1 MSLINENLTYC
12 DNDNIQLK
20 SNIMRNIID
29 ENEVKRILT
38 MHKSLKEQN
47 TPPKPEMP
55 TISEP
60 QKVET
65 PPTEDPLLSKLRE
78 AVKAGCLGNG
88 KLYLNKTKN
97 MYYFRSL
104 KQSTKQE
111 IDFFPDMTYNFV
123 DGTKKGKWF
132 CSLAQKAAKEA
143 ATTDSTNNLTQMKDR
158 GWMEYGE
165 LTGKGFSTL
174 EAKEG
179 KYETTQFD
187 MGNGNKITLY
197 KPKNIGGELKQYTK
211 VQQDLLNKYT
221 KSGYKLKSQIGLD
234 EIGSWEQ
241 FTLNF
246 PDGSGS
252 VVLYKDPSFVTNVTA
267 GSEPSMEKQDA
278 LISGDKRAKVCRE
291 KIKDFAD
298 SANKKLKLP
307 MSQINADKTFVMA
320 CRDQFGMKY
329 NDLGVTK
336 KNLEYLTGQRDGLD
350 GYKLKVGSPYR
361 L

>member
-1 MSLINENLTYC
+1 MKTKINESEIKYILELHSKEKNFKNIILEQPQDLESKLQNFIDGGCLTGTIVPMTASNPNYKKAIKKQSVKNPENTVYFFVDYTAGIKDKSGNFKKIEGKWNC
-12 DNDNIQLK
+12 DNIQK
-20 SNIMRNIID
+20 A
-29 ENEVKRILT
+29 
-38 MHKSLKEQN
+38 
-47 TPPKPEMP
+47 
-55 TISEP
+55 
-60 QKVET
+60 
-65 PPTEDPLLSKLRE
+65 SKT
-78 AVKAGCLGNG
+78 A
-88 KLYLNKTKN
+88 
-97 MYYFRSL
+97 
-104 KQSTKQE
+104 ST
-111 IDFFPDMTYNFV
+111 
-123 DGTKKGKWF
+123 
-132 CSLAQKAAKEA
+132 LA
-143 ATTDSTNNLTQMKDR
+143 ATTDSTNNLTQMKLRD
-158 GWMEYGE
+158 WMEYSE

-197 KPKNIGGELKQYTK
+197 RPKNLGGNLGQYTT
-211 VQQDLLNKYT
+211 VQKDLINKYT
-221 KSGYKLKSQIGLD
+221 NSGYKLKEKMSLD
-234 EIGSWEQ
+234 DIGSWEQ

-252 VVLYKDPSFVTNVTA
+252 VVLYKDPSFVGKVKV
-267 GSEPSMEKQDA
+267 GSEPSVEKQGV
-278 LISGDKRAKVCRE
+278 LISGDNRAKVCRE

>member
-1 MSLINENLTYC
+1 MKKFILEESEIT
-12 DNDNIQLK
+12 
-20 SNIMRNIID
+20 
-29 ENEVKRILT
+29 RILS
-38 MHKSLKEQN
+38 MHKVIKEQV
-47 TPPKPEMP
+47 TS
-55 TISEP
+55 TISNVD
-60 QKVET
+60 QS
-65 PPTEDPLLSKLRE
+65 LQKLRE
-78 AVKAGCLGNG
+78 SVIAGCLSNG
-88 KLYLNKTKN
+88 KIYVNNTKTT
-97 MYYFRSL
+97 YFYRGV

-123 DGTKKGKWF
+123 DGSKKGKWI
-132 CSLAQKAAKEA
+132 CNLSQKVSKEA
-143 ATTDSTNNLTQMKDR
+143 ETADSTNNLTQMKSR

-165 LTGKGFSTL
+165 LTAKGFNTL

-187 MGNGNKITLY
+187 MGNGKKVTLY
-197 KPKNIGGELKQYTK
+197 KPKNIGGELKQYTQ
-211 VQQDLLNKYT
+211 VQQDLLNKY
-221 KSGYKLKSQIGLD
+221 KSSGYKLKSEIGLD

-252 VVLYKDPSFVTNVTA
+252 VILYKDPAFVGQVEV
-267 GSEPSMEKQDA
+267 GSEPSAEKQGA
-278 LISGDKRAKVCRE
+278 LISGEKRAKVCRE

-307 MSQINADKTFVMA
+307 MSQINADKAFVMA

>member
-1 MSLINENLTYC
+1 MKKFILEESEITRILSMHKVINEQATST
-12 DNDNIQLK
+12 K
-20 SNIMRNIID
+20 SD
-29 ENEVKRILT
+29 VDPQ
-38 MHKSLKEQN
+38 EQ
-47 TPPKPEMP
+47 
-55 TISEP
+55 
-60 QKVET
+60 
-65 PPTEDPLLSKLRE
+65 KLRE
-78 AVKAGCLGNG
+78 SIINGCLSNG
-88 KLYLNKTKN
+88 KIYLNKTKN
-97 MYYFRSL
+97 TYFYRGV

-123 DGTKKGKWF
+123 DGSKKGKWF
-132 CSLAQKAAKEA
+132 CNSTQKDAKDASTLA
-143 ATTDSTNNLTQMKDR
+143 ATTDSTNNLKLMKDR
-158 GWMEYGE
+158 GWMEYSE
-165 LTGKGFSTL
+165 LTKKGFSTL

-179 KYETTQFD
+179 KYPTTQFD

-197 KPKNIGGELKQYTK
+197 KPKNIGGKLDQYTT
-211 VQQDLLNKYT
+211 VQKALITGYT
-221 KSGYKLKSQIGLD
+221 KDGAYKLKDDLSLD

-252 VVLYKDPSFVTNVTA
+252 VVLYKNPSSLSKVTFTA
-267 GSEPSMEKQDA
+267 STKEKSNT
-278 LISGDKRAKVCRE
+278 LISGDNRAKVCRE

>member
-1 MSLINENLTYC
+1 MKKFILEESEIT
-12 DNDNIQLK
+12 
-20 SNIMRNIID
+20 
-29 ENEVKRILT
+29 RILS
-38 MHKSLKEQN
+38 MLKVIKEQVTSTTSN
-47 TPPKPEMP
+47 VDQSLE
-55 TISEP
+55 
-60 QKVET
+60 
-65 PPTEDPLLSKLRE
+65 KLRE
-78 AVKAGCLGNG
+78 SVIAGCLSNG
-88 KLYLNKTKN
+88 KIYLNKTKN
-97 MYYFRSL
+97 TYFYRGV

-123 DGTKKGKWF
+123 DGSKKGKWF
-132 CSLAQKAAKEA
+132 CNSTQKDAKDASTLAV
-143 ATTDSTNNLTQMKDR
+143 TTDSKNNLTQMKSR
-158 GWMEYGE
+158 GWMEYSE
-165 LTGKGFSTL
+165 LTEKGFSTL

-179 KYETTQFD
+179 KYETTKFD

-197 KPKNIGGELKQYTK
+197 KPKNIGGKLEQYTT
-211 VQQDLLNKYT
+211 VQKALITGYT
-221 KSGYKLKSQIGLD
+221 KDGTYKLKDDLSLD

-252 VVLYKDPSFVTNVTA
+252 VVLYKNPSSLSKVTFTA
-267 GSEPSMEKQDA
+267 STKEKSDT
-278 LISGDKRAKVCRE
+278 LISGDNRAKVCRE

>member
-1 MSLINENLTYC
+1 
-12 DNDNIQLK
+12 
-20 SNIMRNIID
+20 
-29 ENEVKRILT
+29 
-38 MHKSLKEQN
+38 
-47 TPPKPEMP
+47 
-55 TISEP
+55 
-60 QKVET
+60 
-65 PPTEDPLLSKLRE
+65 
-78 AVKAGCLGNG
+78 
-88 KLYLNKTKN
+88 
-97 MYYFRSL
+97 
-104 KQSTKQE
+104 
-111 IDFFPDMTYNFV
+111 
-123 DGTKKGKWF
+123 
-132 CSLAQKAAKEA
+132 
-143 ATTDSTNNLTQMKDR
+143 MKDR
-158 GWMEYGE
+158 GWMEYSE
-165 LTGKGFSTL
+165 LVGKGFSTL

-252 VVLYKDPSFVTNVTA
+252 VILYKDPTSQSDVEFKNSTDEKTKTLI
-267 GSEPSMEKQDA
+267 PSKN
-278 LISGDKRAKVCRE
+278 RAEVCRK
-291 KIKDFAD
+291 KIQDFAD

-307 MSQINADKTFVMA
+307 MSQINTDKSFVMA

>member
-1 MSLINENLTYC
+1 MKFNIPNNEIKNILEMHAKMKKNSSVISEQTTAGTQPVEDPNLT
-12 DNDNIQLK
+12 
-20 SNIMRNIID
+20 
-29 ENEVKRILT
+29 
-38 MHKSLKEQN
+38 
-47 TPPKPEMP
+47 
-55 TISEP
+55 
-60 QKVET
+60 
-65 PPTEDPLLSKLRE
+65 KLRE
-78 AVKAGCLGNG
+78 AINAGCLING
-88 KLYLNKTKN
+88 TLKRSKTNGLVFYRKPSAQN
-97 MYYFRSL
+97 PSL
-104 KQSTKQE
+104 QV
-111 IDFFPDMTYNFV
+111 DFFPDMTYTFV
-123 DGTKKGKWF
+123 DGSKKGKWF
-132 CSLAQKAAKEA
+132 CNFAQKAAKEA
-143 ATTDSTNNLTQMKDR
+143 ITTDSTNNLKQMKDR

-165 LTGKGFSTL
+165 LVGKGFSTL

-267 GSEPSMEKQDA
+267 GSEPSIEKQGA
-278 LISGDKRAKVCRE
+278 LISGEKRAKVCRE

>member
-1 MSLINENLTYC
+1 MKTKINESEIKYILELHSREKNSKNVILEQSQDLESKLQNFIDSGCITGGTIVSMTLSNPNYKKAIKRPSVKNPENTVYFFV
-12 DNDNIQLK
+12 DYTARIKDK
-20 SNIMRNIID
+20 SNN
-29 ENEVKRILT
+29 
-38 MHKSLKEQN
+38 LKTLE
-47 TPPKPEMP
+47 
-55 TISEP
+55 
-60 QKVET
+60 
-65 PPTEDPLLSKLRE
+65 
-78 AVKAGCLGNG
+78 
-88 KLYLNKTKN
+88 
-97 MYYFRSL
+97 
-104 KQSTKQE
+104 
-111 IDFFPDMTYNFV
+111 
-123 DGTKKGKWF
+123 GKWN
-132 CSLAQKAAKEA
+132 CDDVQKASKDASTQA
-143 ATTDSTNNLTQMKDR
+143 ATTDSTNNLAQMKSR
-158 GWMEYGE
+158 NWMEYSE
-165 LTGKGFSTL
+165 LTDNGFSTL

-179 KYETTQFD
+179 KYETTKFD

-197 KPKNIGGELKQYTK
+197 RPKNLSGEKEQYTK
-211 VQQDLLNKYT
+211 IQQDFLQTYYDAD
-221 KSGYKLKSQIGLD
+221 YKLKSELTLD
-234 EIGSWEQ
+234 EIGSFEPL
-241 FTLNF
+241 TINF

-307 MSQINADKTFVMA
+307 MSQINTDKTFVMA

>member
-1 MSLINENLTYC
+1 MKKFILEESEITRILSMHKVINEQATST
-12 DNDNIQLK
+12 K
-20 SNIMRNIID
+20 SD
-29 ENEVKRILT
+29 V
-38 MHKSLKEQN
+38 
-47 TPPKPEMP
+47 
-55 TISEP
+55 
-60 QKVET
+60 
-65 PPTEDPLLSKLRE
+65 DPLLQKLRE
-78 AVKAGCLGNG
+78 SIINGCLSNG
-88 KLYLNKTKN
+88 KIYLNKTKN
-97 MYYFRSL
+97 TYFYRGV

-123 DGTKKGKWF
+123 DGSKKGKWF
-132 CSLAQKAAKEA
+132 CNSAQKTAKE
-143 ATTDSTNNLTQMKDR
+143 SNESNDR
-158 GWMEYGE
+158 
-165 LTGKGFSTL
+165 KIVGFTPEQKKL
-174 EAKEG
+174 
-179 KYETTQFD
+179 
-187 MGNGNKITLY
+187 IL
-197 KPKNIGGELKQYTK
+197 
-211 VQQDLLNKYT
+211 KYT
-221 KSGYKLKSQIGLD
+221 NYRLKSELGLD

-252 VVLYKDPSFVTNVTA
+252 VVLYKNPSSLSKVTFTA
-267 GSEPSMEKQDA
+267 STKEKSDT
-278 LISGDKRAKVCRE
+278 LISGDNRAKVCRE

>member
-1 MSLINENLTYC
+1 MKKFILEESEIT
-12 DNDNIQLK
+12 
-20 SNIMRNIID
+20 
-29 ENEVKRILT
+29 RILS
-38 MHKSLKEQN
+38 MHKVIKEEA
-47 TPPKPEMP
+47 TSTK
-55 TISEP
+55 SD
-60 QKVET
+60 V
-65 PPTEDPLLSKLRE
+65 DPLLQKLRE
-78 AVKAGCLGNG
+78 SIINGCLSNG
-88 KLYLNKTKN
+88 KIYLNKTKN
-97 MYYFRSL
+97 TYFYRGV

-123 DGTKKGKWF
+123 DGSKKGKWF
-132 CSLAQKAAKEA
+132 CNSTQKAAKEA
-143 ATTDSTNNLTQMKDR
+143 STLAVTTDSTNNLTQMKSR

-165 LTGKGFSTL
+165 LVGKGFSTL

-221 KSGYKLKSQIGLD
+221 NSGYKLKNDLSLD

-252 VVLYKDPSFVTNVTA
+252 VVLYKNPSSLSKVTFTA
-267 GSEPSMEKQDA
+267 STKEKGGT
-278 LISGDKRAKVCRE
+278 LISGDNRAKVCRE

>member
-1 MSLINENLTYC
+1 M
-12 DNDNIQLK
+12 K
-20 SNIMRNIID
+20 S
-29 ENEVKRILT
+29 
-38 MHKSLKEQN
+38 
-47 TPPKPEMP
+47 
-55 TISEP
+55 
-60 QKVET
+60 
-65 PPTEDPLLSKLRE
+65 
-78 AVKAGCLGNG
+78 
-88 KLYLNKTKN
+88 
-97 MYYFRSL
+97 
-104 KQSTKQE
+104 
-111 IDFFPDMTYNFV
+111 
-123 DGTKKGKWF
+123 
-132 CSLAQKAAKEA
+132 
-143 ATTDSTNNLTQMKDR
+143 R
-158 GWMEYGE
+158 GWMEYSE
-165 LTGKGFSTL
+165 LTEKGFSTL

-179 KYETTQFD
+179 KYETTKFD

-197 KPKNIGGELKQYTK
+197 KPKNIGGKLEQYTT
-211 VQQDLLNKYT
+211 VQKALITGYT
-221 KSGYKLKSQIGLD
+221 KDGTYKLKDDLSLD

-252 VVLYKDPSFVTNVTA
+252 VVLYKNPSSLSKVTFTT
-267 GSEPSMEKQDA
+267 STKEKSDT
-278 LISGDKRAKVCRE
+278 LISGDNRAKVCRE

>member
-1 MSLINENLTYC
+1 MKKFILEESEIT
-12 DNDNIQLK
+12 
-20 SNIMRNIID
+20 
-29 ENEVKRILT
+29 RILS
-38 MHKSLKEQN
+38 MHKVIKEEA
-47 TPPKPEMP
+47 TSTK
-55 TISEP
+55 SD
-60 QKVET
+60 V
-65 PPTEDPLLSKLRE
+65 DPLLQKLRE
-78 AVKAGCLGNG
+78 SIINGCLSNG
-88 KLYLNKTKN
+88 KIYLNKTKN
-97 MYYFRSL
+97 TYFYRGV

-123 DGTKKGKWF
+123 DGSKKGKWF
-132 CSLAQKAAKEA
+132 CNSTQKATKDASTLA
-143 ATTDSTNNLTQMKDR
+143 ATTDSTNNLTQMKSR

-165 LTGKGFSTL
+165 LVGKGFSTL

-197 KPKNIGGELKQYTK
+197 KPKNIGGELKQYTT
-211 VQQDLLNKYT
+211 VQQNLLNKYT
-221 KSGYKLKSQIGLD
+221 NSGYKLKSDIGLD

-252 VVLYKDPSFVTNVTA
+252 VVLYKDPSFVGKVKV
-267 GSEPSMEKQDA
+267 GSEPSMEKQSS
-278 LISGDKRAKVCRE
+278 LISGDNRAKVCRE

-307 MSQINADKTFVMA
+307 MSQINTDKTFVMA

>member
-1 MSLINENLTYC
+1 MKKFILEESEIT
-12 DNDNIQLK
+12 
-20 SNIMRNIID
+20 
-29 ENEVKRILT
+29 RILS
-38 MHKSLKEQN
+38 MHKVIKEEA
-47 TPPKPEMP
+47 TSTK
-55 TISEP
+55 SD
-60 QKVET
+60 V
-65 PPTEDPLLSKLRE
+65 DPLLQKLRE
-78 AVKAGCLGNG
+78 SIINGCLSNG
-88 KLYLNKTKN
+88 KIYLNKTKN
-97 MYYFRSL
+97 TYFYRGV

-123 DGTKKGKWF
+123 DGSKKGKWF
-132 CSLAQKAAKEA
+132 CNSTQKAAKDASTLA
-143 ATTDSTNNLTQMKDR
+143 ATTDSTNNLTKMKDR
-158 GWMEYGE
+158 GWMEYSE
-165 LTGKGFSTL
+165 LTKNGFNTL

-211 VQQDLLNKYT
+211 VQQDLLNKY
-221 KSGYKLKSQIGLD
+221 KESGYKLKSEIGLD

-252 VVLYKDPSFVTNVTA
+252 VILYKDPSFVGKVEA
-267 GSEPSMEKQDA
+267 GSETSMEKQDA

-307 MSQINADKTFVMA
+307 MSQINANKTFVMA

>member
-1 MSLINENLTYC
+1 MKKFILEESEITRILSMHKVINEQATST
-12 DNDNIQLK
+12 K
-20 SNIMRNIID
+20 SD
-29 ENEVKRILT
+29 V
-38 MHKSLKEQN
+38 
-47 TPPKPEMP
+47 
-55 TISEP
+55 
-60 QKVET
+60 
-65 PPTEDPLLSKLRE
+65 DPLLQKLRE
-78 AVKAGCLGNG
+78 SIINGCLSNG
-88 KLYLNKTKN
+88 IIYWNKTKN
-97 MYYFRSL
+97 TYFYRGV

-123 DGTKKGKWF
+123 DGSKKGKWF
-132 CSLAQKAAKEA
+132 CNSTQKAAKDASTLA
-143 ATTDSTNNLTQMKDR
+143 ATTDSTNNLKQMKDR
-158 GWMEYGE
+158 GWMEYSE
-165 LTGKGFSTL
+165 LTEKGFSTL

-179 KYETTQFD
+179 KYETTKFD

-197 KPKNIGGELKQYTK
+197 KPKNIGGKLEQYTT
-211 VQQDLLNKYT
+211 VQKALITGYT
-221 KSGYKLKSQIGLD
+221 KDGVYKLKDDLSLD

-252 VVLYKDPSFVTNVTA
+252 VVLYKNPSSLSKVTFTA
-267 GSEPSMEKQDA
+267 STKEKSDT
-278 LISGDKRAKVCRE
+278 LISGDNRAKVCRE

>member
-1 MSLINENLTYC
+1 MKTKIS
-12 DNDNIQLK
+12 
-20 SNIMRNIID
+20 
-29 ENEVKRILT
+29 ENEIKHILELHSKEKNNKNVISEQSQDLESKLQTFIDDGCINGGVIVSMTSSNPNYKKAIKKQSVKNPENTVYYFIDYTLGVKDKSGNFKRIEGKWSCSAT
-38 MHKSLKEQN
+38 QKASKE
-47 TPPKPEMP
+47 
-55 TISEP
+55 
-60 QKVET
+60 
-65 PPTEDPLLSKLRE
+65 
-78 AVKAGCLGNG
+78 A
-88 KLYLNKTKN
+88 
-97 MYYFRSL
+97 
-104 KQSTKQE
+104 STK
-111 IDFFPDMTYNFV
+111 
-123 DGTKKGKWF
+123 
-132 CSLAQKAAKEA
+132 
-143 ATTDSTNNLTQMKDR
+143 ATTIDSTNNLTQLKDR
-158 GWMEYGE
+158 GWMEYSE
-165 LTGKGFSTL
+165 LTKKGFNTL

-211 VQQDLLNKYT
+211 VQQDLLNKYK
-221 KSGYKLKSQIGLD
+221 KSGYKLKSEIGLD

-252 VVLYKDPSFVTNVTA
+252 VVLYKDPSFVTNVTV
-267 GSEPSMEKQDA
+267 GGEPSIEKQGA
-278 LISGDKRAKVCRE
+278 LISGEKRAKVCRE

>member
-1 MSLINENLTYC
+1 MKKFILEESEIT
-12 DNDNIQLK
+12 
-20 SNIMRNIID
+20 
-29 ENEVKRILT
+29 RILS
-38 MHKSLKEQN
+38 MHKVIKEQVTSTTSN
-47 TPPKPEMP
+47 VDQSLE
-55 TISEP
+55 
-60 QKVET
+60 
-65 PPTEDPLLSKLRE
+65 KLRE
-78 AVKAGCLGNG
+78 SVIAGCLSNG
-88 KLYLNKTKN
+88 KIYLNKTKN
-97 MYYFRSL
+97 TYFYRGV

-123 DGTKKGKWF
+123 DGSKKGKWF
-132 CSLAQKAAKEA
+132 CNSTQKDAKDASTLAV
-143 ATTDSTNNLTQMKDR
+143 TTDSKNNLTQMKSR
-158 GWMEYGE
+158 GWMEYSE
-165 LTGKGFSTL
+165 LTEKGFSTL

-179 KYETTQFD
+179 KYETTKFD

-197 KPKNIGGELKQYTK
+197 KPKNIGGKLEQYTT
-211 VQQDLLNKYT
+211 VQKALITGYT
-221 KSGYKLKSQIGLD
+221 KDGTYKLKDDLSLD

-252 VVLYKDPSFVTNVTA
+252 VVLYKNPSSLSKVTFTT
-267 GSEPSMEKQDA
+267 STKEKSDT
-278 LISGDKRAKVCRE
+278 LISGDNRAKVCRE

>member
-1 MSLINENLTYC
+1 MKKFILEESEIT
-12 DNDNIQLK
+12 
-20 SNIMRNIID
+20 
-29 ENEVKRILT
+29 RILS
-38 MHKSLKEQN
+38 MHKVIKEQV
-47 TPPKPEMP
+47 TS
-55 TISEP
+55 TISNVD
-60 QKVET
+60 QS
-65 PPTEDPLLSKLRE
+65 LQKLRE
-78 AVKAGCLGNG
+78 SVIAGCLSNG
-88 KLYLNKTKN
+88 KIYLNKTKN
-97 MYYFRSL
+97 TYFYRGV

-123 DGTKKGKWF
+123 DGSKKGKWF
-132 CSLAQKAAKEA
+132 CNSTQKAAKEA
-143 ATTDSTNNLTQMKDR
+143 STLAVTTDSTNNLTQMKSR

-165 LTGKGFSTL
+165 LTAKGFNTL

-187 MGNGNKITLY
+187 MGNGKKVTLY
-197 KPKNIGGELKQYTK
+197 KPKNIGGELKQYTQ
-211 VQQDLLNKYT
+211 VQQDLLNKY
-221 KSGYKLKSQIGLD
+221 KSSGYKLKSEIGLD

-252 VVLYKDPSFVTNVTA
+252 VILYKDPAFVGQVEV
-267 GSEPSMEKQDA
+267 GSEPSAEKQGA
-278 LISGDKRAKVCRE
+278 LISGEKRAKVCRE

-307 MSQINADKTFVMA
+307 MSQINADKAFVMA

>member
-1 MSLINENLTYC
+1 MKKFILEESEITRILSMHKVINEQATST
-12 DNDNIQLK
+12 K
-20 SNIMRNIID
+20 SD
-29 ENEVKRILT
+29 V
-38 MHKSLKEQN
+38 
-47 TPPKPEMP
+47 
-55 TISEP
+55 
-60 QKVET
+60 
-65 PPTEDPLLSKLRE
+65 DPLLQKLRE
-78 AVKAGCLGNG
+78 SIINGCLSNG
-88 KLYLNKTKN
+88 KIYLNKTKN
-97 MYYFRSL
+97 TYFYRGV

-123 DGTKKGKWF
+123 DGSKKGKWF
-132 CSLAQKAAKEA
+132 CNSTQKAAKDASTLA
-143 ATTDSTNNLTQMKDR
+143 ATTDSTNNLKQMKDR
-158 GWMEYGE
+158 GWMEYSE
-165 LTGKGFSTL
+165 LTEKGFSTL

-179 KYETTQFD
+179 KYETTKFD

-197 KPKNIGGELKQYTK
+197 KPKNIGGKLEQYTT
-211 VQQDLLNKYT
+211 VQKDLITGYT
-221 KSGYKLKSQIGLD
+221 KDGVYKLKDDLSLD

-252 VVLYKDPSFVTNVTA
+252 VVLYKNPSSLSKVTFTA
-267 GSEPSMEKQDA
+267 STKEKSDT
-278 LISGDKRAKVCRE
+278 LISGDNRAKVCRE

>member
-1 MSLINENLTYC
+1 MKKFILEESEIT
-12 DNDNIQLK
+12 
-20 SNIMRNIID
+20 
-29 ENEVKRILT
+29 RILS
-38 MHKSLKEQN
+38 MHKVIKEQV
-47 TPPKPEMP
+47 TS
-55 TISEP
+55 TISNVD
-60 QKVET
+60 QS
-65 PPTEDPLLSKLRE
+65 LQKLRE
-78 AVKAGCLGNG
+78 SVIAGCLSNG
-88 KLYLNKTKN
+88 KIYVNNTKTT
-97 MYYFRSL
+97 YFYRGV

-123 DGTKKGKWF
+123 DGSKKGKWF
-132 CSLAQKAAKEA
+132 CNSTQKAAKEA
-143 ATTDSTNNLTQMKDR
+143 STLAVTTDSTNNLTQMKSR

-165 LTGKGFSTL
+165 LVGKGFSTL

-211 VQQDLLNKYT
+211 VQQDLLDKYT
-221 KSGYKLKSQIGLD
+221 KSGYKLKNDLSLD

-252 VVLYKDPSFVTNVTA
+252 VVLYKNPSSLSKVTFTA
-267 GSEPSMEKQDA
+267 STKEKGDT
-278 LISGDKRAKVCRE
+278 LISGDNRAKVCRE

>member
-1 MSLINENLTYC
+1 MKKFILEESEITRILSMHKVINEQATST
-12 DNDNIQLK
+12 K
-20 SNIMRNIID
+20 SD
-29 ENEVKRILT
+29 V
-38 MHKSLKEQN
+38 
-47 TPPKPEMP
+47 
-55 TISEP
+55 
-60 QKVET
+60 
-65 PPTEDPLLSKLRE
+65 DPLLQKLRE
-78 AVKAGCLGNG
+78 SIINGCLSNG
-88 KLYLNKTKN
+88 KIYLNKTKN
-97 MYYFRSL
+97 TYFYRGV

-123 DGTKKGKWF
+123 DGSKKGKWF
-132 CSLAQKAAKEA
+132 CNSTQKAAKDASTLA
-143 ATTDSTNNLTQMKDR
+143 ATTDSTNNLKQMKDR
-158 GWMEYGE
+158 GWMEYSE
-165 LTGKGFSTL
+165 LTEKGFSTL

-179 KYETTQFD
+179 KYETTKFD

-197 KPKNIGGELKQYTK
+197 KPKNIGGKLEQYTT
-211 VQQDLLNKYT
+211 VQKALITGYT
-221 KSGYKLKSQIGLD
+221 KDGVYKLKDDLSLD

-252 VVLYKDPSFVTNVTA
+252 VVLYKNPSSLSKVTFTA
-267 GSEPSMEKQDA
+267 STKEKSDT
-278 LISGDKRAKVCRE
+278 LISGDNRAKVCRE

>member
-1 MSLINENLTYC
+1 MKKFILEESEIT
-12 DNDNIQLK
+12 
-20 SNIMRNIID
+20 
-29 ENEVKRILT
+29 RILS
-38 MHKSLKEQN
+38 MHKVIKEQVTSTTSN
-47 TPPKPEMP
+47 VDQ
-55 TISEP
+55 SL
-60 QKVET
+60 Q
-65 PPTEDPLLSKLRE
+65 KLRE
-78 AVKAGCLGNG
+78 SVIAGCLSNG
-88 KLYLNKTKN
+88 KIYLNKTKN
-97 MYYFRSL
+97 TYFYRGV

-123 DGTKKGKWF
+123 DGSKKGKWF
-132 CSLAQKAAKEA
+132 CNSTQKDAKDASTLAV
-143 ATTDSTNNLTQMKDR
+143 TTDSKNNLTQMKSR
-158 GWMEYGE
+158 GWMEYSE
-165 LTGKGFSTL
+165 LTEKGFSTL

-179 KYETTQFD
+179 KYETTKFD

-197 KPKNIGGELKQYTK
+197 KPKNIGGKLEQYTT
-211 VQQDLLNKYT
+211 VQKALITGYT
-221 KSGYKLKSQIGLD
+221 KDGTYKLKDDLSLD

-252 VVLYKDPSFVTNVTA
+252 VVLYKNPSSLSKVTFTA
-267 GSEPSMEKQDA
+267 STKEKGDT

-291 KIKDFAD
+291 KNKDFAD

-307 MSQINADKTFVMA
+307 MSQINTDKTFVMA

>member
-1 MSLINENLTYC
+1 MKKFILEESEIT
-12 DNDNIQLK
+12 
-20 SNIMRNIID
+20 
-29 ENEVKRILT
+29 RILS
-38 MHKSLKEQN
+38 MHKVIKEQV
-47 TPPKPEMP
+47 TS
-55 TISEP
+55 TISNVD
-60 QKVET
+60 QS
-65 PPTEDPLLSKLRE
+65 LQKLRE
-78 AVKAGCLGNG
+78 SVIAGCLSNG
-88 KLYLNKTKN
+88 KIYLNKTKN
-97 MYYFRSL
+97 TYFYRGV

-123 DGTKKGKWF
+123 DGSKKGKWI
-132 CSLAQKAAKEA
+132 CNLSQKVSKEA
-143 ATTDSTNNLTQMKDR
+143 ETADSTNNLTQMKSR

-165 LTGKGFSTL
+165 LTAKGFNTL

-187 MGNGNKITLY
+187 MGNGKKVTLY
-197 KPKNIGGELKQYTK
+197 KPKNIGGELKQYTQ
-211 VQQDLLNKYT
+211 VQQDLLNKY
-221 KSGYKLKSQIGLD
+221 KSSGYKLKSEIGLD

-252 VVLYKDPSFVTNVTA
+252 VVLYKNPSSLSKVTFTA
-267 GSEPSMEKQDA
+267 STQEKIDTS
-278 LISGDKRAKVCRE
+278 ISGDKRAKVCRE

>member
-1 MSLINENLTYC
+1 MKKFILEESEITRILSMHKVINEQATST
-12 DNDNIQLK
+12 K
-20 SNIMRNIID
+20 SD
-29 ENEVKRILT
+29 V
-38 MHKSLKEQN
+38 
-47 TPPKPEMP
+47 
-55 TISEP
+55 
-60 QKVET
+60 
-65 PPTEDPLLSKLRE
+65 DPLLQKLRE
-78 AVKAGCLGNG
+78 SIINGCLSNG
-88 KLYLNKTKN
+88 KIYLNKTKN
-97 MYYFRSL
+97 THFYRGV

-123 DGTKKGKWF
+123 DGSKKGKWF
-132 CSLAQKAAKEA
+132 CNSTQKAAKDASTLA
-143 ATTDSTNNLTQMKDR
+143 ATTDSTNNLKQMKDR
-158 GWMEYGE
+158 GWMEYSE
-165 LTGKGFSTL
+165 LTEKGFSTL

-179 KYETTQFD
+179 KYETTKFD

-197 KPKNIGGELKQYTK
+197 KPKNIGGKLEQYTT
-211 VQQDLLNKYT
+211 VQKDLITGYT
-221 KSGYKLKSQIGLD
+221 KDGAYKLKDDLSLD

-252 VVLYKDPSFVTNVTA
+252 VVLYKNPSSLSKVTFTA
-267 GSEPSMEKQDA
+267 STKEKSDT
-278 LISGDKRAKVCRE
+278 LISGDNRAKVCRE

>member
-1 MSLINENLTYC
+1 MKKFILEESEIT
-12 DNDNIQLK
+12 
-20 SNIMRNIID
+20 
-29 ENEVKRILT
+29 RILS
-38 MHKSLKEQN
+38 MHKVIKEQVTSTTSN
-47 TPPKPEMP
+47 VDQ
-55 TISEP
+55 SL
-60 QKVET
+60 Q
-65 PPTEDPLLSKLRE
+65 KLRE
-78 AVKAGCLGNG
+78 SVIAGCLSNG
-88 KLYLNKTKN
+88 KIYLNKTKN
-97 MYYFRSL
+97 TYFYRGV

-123 DGTKKGKWF
+123 DGSKKGKWF
-132 CSLAQKAAKEA
+132 CNLAQKAAKEA
-143 ATTDSTNNLTQMKDR
+143 ATTDLTNNLTQMKDR

-165 LTGKGFSTL
+165 LTAKGFSTL

-221 KSGYKLKSQIGLD
+221 KSGYKLKSEIGLD

-252 VVLYKDPSFVTNVTA
+252 VVLYKNPSSLSKVTFTA
-267 GSEPSMEKQDA
+267 STKEKSDT
-278 LISGDKRAKVCRE
+278 LISGDNRAKVCRE

>member
-1 MSLINENLTYC
+1 MKTKINETEIK
-12 DNDNIQLK
+12 NILELH
-20 SNIMRNIID
+20 S
-29 ENEVKRILT
+29 
-38 MHKSLKEQN
+38 KEKN
-47 TPPKPEMP
+47 SKNV
-55 TISEP
+55 ISE
-60 QKVET
+60 QSQDLV
-65 PPTEDPLLSKLRE
+65 SKLQSFIDSGCITGGIVVSMT
-78 AVKAGCLGNG
+78 ASNPNYKKAIKKQSVKNPE
-88 KLYLNKTKN
+88 NTV
-97 MYYFRSL
+97 YYF
-104 KQSTKQE
+104 
-111 IDFFPDMTYNFV
+111 IDNTLGVKDKSGNFK
-123 DGTKKGKWF
+123 TIEGKWN
-132 CSLAQKAAKEA
+132 CNSAQKAAKEA
-143 ATTDSTNNLTQMKDR
+143 STQATTTDSNNNLNQMKLR
-158 GWMEYGE
+158 GWMEYSE
-165 LTGKGFSTL
+165 LVGKGFSTL

-252 VVLYKDPSFVTNVTA
+252 VVLYKDPSFVTNVTV
-267 GSEPSMEKQDA
+267 GSEPSVEKQGA
-278 LISGDKRAKVCRE
+278 LISGEKRAKVCRE

>member
-1 MSLINENLTYC
+1 MKKFILEESEIT
-12 DNDNIQLK
+12 
-20 SNIMRNIID
+20 
-29 ENEVKRILT
+29 RILS
-38 MHKSLKEQN
+38 MHKVIKEEA
-47 TPPKPEMP
+47 TSTK
-55 TISEP
+55 SD
-60 QKVET
+60 V
-65 PPTEDPLLSKLRE
+65 DPLLQKLRE
-78 AVKAGCLGNG
+78 SIINGCLSNG
-88 KLYLNKTKN
+88 KIYLNKTKN
-97 MYYFRSL
+97 TYFYRGV

-123 DGTKKGKWF
+123 DGSKKGKWF
-132 CSLAQKAAKEA
+132 CNSTQKDAKDASTLA
-143 ATTDSTNNLTQMKDR
+143 ATTDSTNNLKLMKDR
-158 GWMEYGE
+158 GWMEYSE
-165 LTGKGFSTL
+165 LTKKGFSTL

-179 KYETTQFD
+179 KYPTTQFD

-197 KPKNIGGELKQYTK
+197 KPKNIGGKLDQYTT
-211 VQQDLLNKYT
+211 VQKALITGYT
-221 KSGYKLKSQIGLD
+221 KDGAYKLKDDLSLD

-252 VVLYKDPSFVTNVTA
+252 VVLYKNPSSLSKVTFTA
-267 GSEPSMEKQDA
+267 STKEKSNT
-278 LISGDKRAKVCRE
+278 LISGDNRAKVCRE

>member
-1 MSLINENLTYC
+1 MKKFILEESEIT
-12 DNDNIQLK
+12 
-20 SNIMRNIID
+20 
-29 ENEVKRILT
+29 RILS
-38 MHKSLKEQN
+38 MHKVIKEQVTSTTSN
-47 TPPKPEMP
+47 VDQ
-55 TISEP
+55 SL
-60 QKVET
+60 Q
-65 PPTEDPLLSKLRE
+65 KLRE
-78 AVKAGCLGNG
+78 SVIAGCLSNG
-88 KLYLNKTKN
+88 KIYLNKTKN
-97 MYYFRSL
+97 TYFYRGV

-123 DGTKKGKWF
+123 DGSKKGKWF
-132 CSLAQKAAKEA
+132 CNSAQKTAKE
-143 ATTDSTNNLTQMKDR
+143 SNESNDR
-158 GWMEYGE
+158 
-165 LTGKGFSTL
+165 KIVGFTPEQKKL
-174 EAKEG
+174 
-179 KYETTQFD
+179 
-187 MGNGNKITLY
+187 IL
-197 KPKNIGGELKQYTK
+197 
-211 VQQDLLNKYT
+211 KYT
-221 KSGYKLKSQIGLD
+221 NYRLKSELGLD

>member
-1 MSLINENLTYC
+1 MNKFNL
-12 DNDNIQLK
+12 QK
-20 SNIMRNIID
+20 D
-29 ENEVKRILT
+29 EKNRILS
-38 MHKSLKEQN
+38 MHKALIKEQA
-47 TPPKPEMP
+47 TVADAPKSVSDQLQVFITNGCAKNGKVVKMKS
-55 TISEP
+55 TNP
-60 QKVET
+60 QKEY
-65 PPTEDPLLSKLRE
+65 
-78 AVKAGCLGNG
+78 AI
-88 KLYLNKTKN
+88 
-97 MYYFRSL
+97 
-104 KQSTKQE
+104 KQESTKTPGKFRYLF
-111 IDFFPDMTYNFV
+111 IDKTVGMNDET
-123 DGTKKGKWF
+123 GKFQISSNKWS
-132 CSLAQKAAKEA
+132 CDISKVQANASAEQAV
-143 ATTDSTNNLTQMKDR
+143 TTDLNNNLTQMKDR
-158 GWMEYGE
+158 GWMEYSE
-165 LTGKGFSTL
+165 LTKNGFNTL

-211 VQQDLLNKYT
+211 VQQDLLNKY
-221 KSGYKLKSQIGLD
+221 KESGYKLKSEIGLD

-252 VVLYKDPSFVTNVTA
+252 VILYKDPSFVGKVEA

-307 MSQINADKTFVMA
+307 MSQINANKTFVMA

>member
-1 MSLINENLTYC
+1 MKKFILEESEIT
-12 DNDNIQLK
+12 
-20 SNIMRNIID
+20 
-29 ENEVKRILT
+29 RILS
-38 MHKSLKEQN
+38 MHKVIKEQVTSTTSN
-47 TPPKPEMP
+47 VDQ
-55 TISEP
+55 SL
-60 QKVET
+60 Q
-65 PPTEDPLLSKLRE
+65 KLRDS
-78 AVKAGCLGNG
+78 VIAGCLSNG
-88 KLYLNKTKN
+88 KIYLNKTKN
-97 MYYFRSL
+97 TYFYRGV

-123 DGTKKGKWF
+123 DGSKKGKWF
-132 CSLAQKAAKEA
+132 CNSTQKAAKDASTLA
-143 ATTDSTNNLTQMKDR
+143 ATTDSTNNLTKMKDR
-158 GWMEYGE
+158 GWMEYSE
-165 LTGKGFSTL
+165 LTEKGFSTL

-179 KYETTQFD
+179 KYPTTQFD

-252 VVLYKDPSFVTNVTA
+252 VVLYKNPSSLSKVTFTT
-267 GSEPSMEKQDA
+267 STKEKGDT
-278 LISGDKRAKVCRE
+278 LISGDNRAKVCRE